1 MSRTMFTASSI
12 WRGPDD
18 AEKVVYF
25 SGITQETFD
34 NLKLVNSFDVD
45 YPDNTAFKIAG
56 TENHDLSRI
65 YKPLS
70 TDTIVITNV
79 SSTVT
84 YGVDDNKNLIIF
96 PTNSPLSEVDIA
108 NIKVKLVRN
117 YASIH
122 KSNLTSFQKVL
133 DFSSI
138 GERAIT
144 SMIAS
149 NDGIFLGGVSGN
161 IWFYDGDVIKGPVY
175 TLAVSDLKLPVTS
188 LILHRFAHETEDFIY
203 ASGDKRPRLFRS
215 KLSTALN
222 GDNWEEVYA
231 QGELASSTGGILSMT
246 SAFNQIFLGCRNNK
260 VLKYSRDNEIVLSDP
275 IDLVSK
281 EPVQENVAIETLDTV
296 TFVSNN
302 IDDFEP
308 INFSINCMESAR
320 NQVFA
325 GLSNKPEIW
334 SYTELTVS
342 NPENPEEF
350 ANTIF
355 DEVFKN
361 DPSPGQYYSYD
372 NKTISRTDENLGIS
386 YFPDSV
392 SMSGYSES
400 LVIRGNTRTSI
411 GATAYGTRFFEF
423 DSGSDWEQ
431 AQSNILPDQDFYM
444 IDCATTKELT
454 SLENIYKIDGHDVL
468 EYQLV
473 MVKDQPSTSLISN
486 GIYRLEAN
494 TLVPYYD
501 LTIVN
506 DSQVIGFYIV
516 NGYVNS
522 TSRYMLSVD
531 EYNADNY
538 NFYKPKYTLE
548 FVAKNL
554 AYTQGLGC
562 TTLDYCVSLNTDE
575 VVGTATTY
583 TGYQGI
589 EVADVY
595 GIYSLQFNNNS
606 LLLKSGS
613 KTVTKTLPSYG
624 NYKNWLF
631 SSSTGATTQ
640 GWTTGEFV
648 SSMIGSTESSSDGL
662 SNPYTKYL
670 LRVEPATFGNTKIE
684 ALNINTEVDQKAVI
698 KVRLKIPP
706 ADSYGFEDAHLKA
719 YWTYEGGSF
728 SNYASEPIVTSDG
741 YVDYVIKPTWKGTIG
756 SLMLEFDNIPEG
768 SRRPLYYYIDYIKI
782 INEDIIFDLNNVMS
796 AIRVTVEGK
805 DIKVW
810 LGKQEYPYVYE
821 KNFIEVDNYNSKY
834 IRSTLY
840 SNDYDKP
847 YLRIGKIENKAGDSL
862 FAYNRLSF
870 KFGESLKPTKKKVFD
885 FHESFMMNGAGGVR
899 LFTYHDGTIYGIA
912 DGFES
917 NKVSENPD
925 DRQAQVFRYEIKSGT
940 WIKDVASFERRKV
953 FNPDGSYQLRGLI
966 RPLTS
971 VSYKGNLY
979 LSGQYGNIKVV

>member
-56 TENHDLSRI
+56 TEDHDLSRI

-149 NDGIFLGGVSGN
+149 DDGIFLGGVSGN

-334 SYTELTVS
+334 
-342 NPENPEEF
+342 
-350 ANTIF
+350 
-355 DEVFKN
+355 
-361 DPSPGQYYSYD
+361 
-372 NKTISRTDENLGIS
+372 
-386 YFPDSV
+386 
-392 SMSGYSES
+392 
-400 LVIRGNTRTSI
+400 
-411 GATAYGTRFFEF
+411 
-423 DSGSDWEQ
+423 
-431 AQSNILPDQDFYM
+431 
-444 IDCATTKELT
+444 
-454 SLENIYKIDGHDVL
+454 
-468 EYQLV
+468 
-473 MVKDQPSTSLISN
+473 
-486 GIYRLEAN
+486 
-494 TLVPYYD
+494 
-501 LTIVN
+501 
-506 DSQVIGFYIV
+506 
-516 NGYVNS
+516 
-522 TSRYMLSVD
+522 
-531 EYNADNY
+531 
-538 NFYKPKYTLE
+538 
-548 FVAKNL
+548 
-554 AYTQGLGC
+554 
-562 TTLDYCVSLNTDE
+562 
-575 VVGTATTY
+575 
-583 TGYQGI
+583 
-589 EVADVY
+589 
-595 GIYSLQFNNNS
+595 
-606 LLLKSGS
+606 
-613 KTVTKTLPSYG
+613 
-624 NYKNWLF
+624 
-631 SSSTGATTQ
+631 
-640 GWTTGEFV
+640 
-648 SSMIGSTESSSDGL
+648 
-662 SNPYTKYL
+662 
-670 LRVEPATFGNTKIE
+670 
-684 ALNINTEVDQKAVI
+684 
-698 KVRLKIPP
+698 
-706 ADSYGFEDAHLKA
+706 
-719 YWTYEGGSF
+719 
-728 SNYASEPIVTSDG
+728 
-741 YVDYVIKPTWKGTIG
+741 
-756 SLMLEFDNIPEG
+756 
-768 SRRPLYYYIDYIKI
+768 
-782 INEDIIFDLNNVMS
+782 
-796 AIRVTVEGK
+796 
-805 DIKVW
+805 
-810 LGKQEYPYVYE
+810 
-821 KNFIEVDNYNSKY
+821 
-834 IRSTLY
+834 
-840 SNDYDKP
+840 
-847 YLRIGKIENKAGDSL
+847 
-862 FAYNRLSF
+862 
-870 KFGESLKPTKKKVFD
+870 
-885 FHESFMMNGAGGVR
+885 
-899 LFTYHDGTIYGIA
+899 
-912 DGFES
+912 
-917 NKVSENPD
+917 
-925 DRQAQVFRYEIKSGT
+925 
-940 WIKDVASFERRKV
+940 
-953 FNPDGSYQLRGLI
+953 
-966 RPLTS
+966 
-971 VSYKGNLY
+971 
-979 LSGQYGNIKVV
+979 

>member
-34 NLKLVNSFDVD
+34 NLLLVNSFDTD
-45 YPDNTAFKIAG
+45 YPDNTAFKLIG
-56 TENHDLSRI
+56 TEDHDLSRI

-70 TDTIVITNV
+70 TDSVVITNV
-79 SSTVT
+79 SDEVT

-96 PTNSPLSEVDIA
+96 PESSPLTEVDIA
-108 NIKVKLVRN
+108 NIKVKLIRN
-117 YASIH
+117 YASIF
-122 KSNLTSFQKVL
+122 KSNLTSFEKVL
-133 DFSSI
+133 DFASI

-144 SMIAS
+144 SMIS
-149 NDGIFLGGVSGN
+149 SDDGIFLGGVSGN

-175 TLAVSDLKLPVTS
+175 TLSDSDTKLPVTS
-188 LILHRFAHETEDFIY
+188 LILHRFAHETENYIY
-203 ASGDKRPRLFRS
+203 ASGDKKPRLFRS

-222 GDNWEEVYA
+222 GDDWEEVYGL
-231 QGELASSTGGILSMT
+231 GELASSTGGILSMV
-246 SAFNQIFLGCRNNK
+246 SAFNKIFLGCRNNK
-260 VLKYSRDNEIVLSDP
+260 ILKYSRDNEIVLSDP

-281 EPVQENVAIETLDTV
+281 EPVIENSPIETLETITLV
-296 TFVSNN
+296 ANN

-308 INFSINCMESAR
+308 ISFSITCMESAR
-320 NQVFA
+320 DQVFA

-334 SYTELTVS
+334 SYSELTVS

-361 DPSPGQYYSYD
+361 DPSPAQFYAYD
-372 NKTISRTDENLGIS
+372 NKTISRTDDNLGIS
-386 YFPDSV
+386 YYPDEYSV
-392 SMSGYSES
+392 SGYNES
-400 LVIRGNTRTSI
+400 LVIRGSTRTST

-423 DSGSDWEQ
+423 NSGSDWEQ
-431 AQSNILPDQDFYM
+431 VQSNILPDQDFYL

-454 SLENIYKIDGHDVL
+454 SLSNIYKIDGHEVL

-473 MVKDQPSTSLISN
+473 LIKDQPSTSTISN
-486 GIYRLEAN
+486 GIYRLESGV
-494 TLVPYYD
+494 LVPYTD

-516 NGYVNS
+516 NGYINAGA
-522 TSRYMLSVD
+522 RYLLSVD
-531 EYNADNY
+531 GYTSDTY
-538 NFYKPKYTLE
+538 NFYRPKYTLE
-548 FVAKNL
+548 FCARNL

-562 TTLDYCVSLNTDE
+562 TTLDYCVGLNTDE
-575 VVGTATTY
+575 IVGTATTY
-583 TGYQGI
+583 TGYQGL

-595 GIYSLQFNNNS
+595 GVYSLQFNNEK
-606 LLLKSGS
+606 LVLKSGS
-613 KTVTKTLPSYG
+613 TTVTKDLPTYG
-624 NYKNWLF
+624 NYKNWMF
-631 SSSTGATTQ
+631 SSATGATLQ
-640 GWTTGEFV
+640 GWSSNQFV
-648 SSMIGSTESSSDGL
+648 SSLGATTESALDGIAN
-662 SNPYTKYL
+662 SYTKYL
-670 LRVEPATFGNTKIE
+670 LRVEPATFGNTKIQ
-684 ALNINTEVDQKAVI
+684 ALYINTDVDEKAVI
-698 KVRLKIPP
+698 KIRLKIPP
-706 ADSYGFEDAHLKA
+706 VDSYGFEDAYLKA
-719 YWTYEGGSF
+719 YWTYQDGTF
-728 SNYASEPIVTSDG
+728 SNSASTPIVTSDN
-741 YVDYVIKPTWKGTIG
+741 YVDYTIKPTWRGTIG
-756 SLMLEFDNIPEG
+756 SLMIEFENIPE
-768 SRRPLYYYIDYIKI
+768 STRRPLYYYIDYIKI
-782 INEDIIFDLNNVMS
+782 LNEDIIFDLNNVMS
-796 AIRVTVEGK
+796 TVRITVEGK
-805 DIKVW
+805 DVKVW

-834 IRSTLY
+834 LRSTLY

-847 YLRIGKIENKAGDSL
+847 YLKIGKIDNFGGDSL

-870 KFGESLKPTKKKVFD
+870 KFGDALKPTKTKSFD
-885 FHESFMMNGAGGVR
+885 FHESFMMNGTGGVR
-899 LFTYHDGTIYGIA
+899 LFTYHDGAVYGIA

-925 DRQAQVFRYEIKSGT
+925 DRQAQVFRYEVSSGT